1 MLGNDQLPL
10 PLFPFPDQ
18 LAKEPDSFKILTES
32 AQKFSLVEH
41 FSELVLG
48 LFDDGRAEGG
58 LVFLH
63 LLLLLAVVRV
73 LLRSFRRA
81 IGTGCFGKLETENVG
96 SFNLFEDI
104 LLKLQIE
111 NMIGSLKSNSPRNG

>member
-18 LAKEPDSFKILTES
+18 LAKEPDSFKVLTES

-41 FSELVLG
+41 FSELVFG

-81 IGTGCFGKLETENVG
+81 ICTGCFSKLETTNVV
-96 SFNLFEDI
+96 SISLFEDI
-104 LLKLQIE
+104 LVILLKLHIE
-111 NMIGSLKSNSPRNG
+111 V